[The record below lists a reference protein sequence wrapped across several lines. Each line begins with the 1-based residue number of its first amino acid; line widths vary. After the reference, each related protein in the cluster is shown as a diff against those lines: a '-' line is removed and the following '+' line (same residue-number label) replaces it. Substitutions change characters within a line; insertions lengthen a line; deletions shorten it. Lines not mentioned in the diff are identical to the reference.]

1 MRAAETEVTAI
12 KRMLAAAF
20 AVFASACLASGAEA
34 ADLLSLYLISPTQ
47 LCRSGTASRFR

>member
-20 AVFASACLASGAEA
+20 AVFARVVVQ
-34 ADLLSLYLISPTQ
+34 T
-47 LCRSGTASRFR
+47 F